1 MASVSASQSIP
12 ELVEALSTR
21 EPLIFTFFIY
31 THGSVRDLEL
41 SIDDNKLLNR
51 CRLFSE
57 TGHNLGITCS
67 IPDEDYMQEQT
78 RKDIFGP
85 MYDFFTNRG
94 ADFSIKPM
102 ASITFNKILGATP
115 WEMDGLLSDKYGI
128 YLLSVH
134 RKMASGLNVFIKL
147 PYWNL
152 LKIDDLKKFARHFNR
167 DDIILPTTLTGLRT
181 WTGIG
186 FRKWTGLDLDT
197 KSKYIIH
204 IKMTKFIEIIKS
216 IVGNNAYFNLL
227 DFSCSVNKAN
237 MSAYPWHTQIA
248 DRENMEGGEIWGGQG
263 LERNQRVERNQ
274 RAKRNKRTEKRKTN
288 RKYKIG
294 TRKSKNYKRKKVLS
308 K

>member
-1 MASVSASQSIP
+1 MASASASQPIP
-12 ELVEALSTR
+12 ELVETLSTS

-41 SIDDNKLLNR
+41 SIDDNKILNR

-67 IPDEDYMQEQT
+67 IPDEDYMREQT

-115 WEMDGLLSDKYGI
+115 REMDGILSDKYGI

-134 RKMASGLNVFIKL
+134 RKMASGLNVFIEL

-152 LKIDDLKKFARHFNR
+152 LKIDDLKKFIRHFNR
-167 DDIILPTTLTGLRT
+167 NTILLENENIKLPTNRTIFRRWSGITLHTNH
-181 WTGIG
+181 
-186 FRKWTGLDLDT
+186 
-197 KSKYIIH
+197 KYIILL
-204 IKMTKFIEIIKS
+204 KMTKFIEIIKS
-216 IVGNNAYFNLL
+216 IVGDNAYFNLL
-227 DFSCSVNKAN
+227 DFSCSVNRAG
-237 MSAYPWHTQIA
+237 MSISPWHTQIA
-248 DRENMEGGEIWGGQG
+248 DRENMEGVEIWGGQR
-263 LERNQRVERNQ
+263 LERNQR
-274 RAKRNKRTEKRKTN
+274 TEKRKIN
-288 RKYKIG
+288 RKYKLG
-294 TRKSKNYKRKKVLS
+294 TRKSKNYKRKKVSS

>member
-1 MASVSASQSIP
+1 MASASASQPIP
-12 ELVEALSTR
+12 ELVETLSTS

-41 SIDDNKLLNR
+41 SIDDNKILNR

-94 ADFSIKPM
+94 ADFAIKPM

-134 RKMASGLNVFIKL
+134 RKMASGLNVFIEL

-152 LKIDDLKKFARHFNR
+152 LKIDDLKKFIRHFNR
-167 DDIILPTTLTGLRT
+167 NTILLENENIKLPTNRTIFRRWSGITLHTNH
-181 WTGIG
+181 
-186 FRKWTGLDLDT
+186 
-197 KSKYIIH
+197 KYIILL
-204 IKMTKFIEIIKS
+204 KMTKFIEIIKS
-216 IVGNNAYFNLL
+216 IVGDNAYFNLL
-227 DFSCSVNKAN
+227 DFSCSVNRAG
-237 MSAYPWHTQIA
+237 MSISPWHTQIA
-248 DRENMEGGEIWGGQG
+248 DRENMEGVEIWGGQR
-263 LERNQRVERNQ
+263 LERNQR
-274 RAKRNKRTEKRKTN
+274 TEKRKIN
-288 RKYKIG
+288 RKYKLG
-294 TRKSKNYKRKKVLS
+294 TRKSKNYKRKKVSS

>member
-1 MASVSASQSIP
+1 MASASASQPIP
-12 ELVEALSTR
+12 ELVETLSTR

-31 THGSVRDLEL
+31 THGIVSDLEL
-41 SIDDNKLLNR
+41 SIDDNKILNR

-94 ADFSIKPM
+94 ADFAIKPM

-134 RKMASGLNVFIKL
+134 RKMASGLNVFIEL

-152 LKIDDLKKFARHFNR
+152 LKIDDLKKFIRHFNR
-167 DDIILPTTLTGLRT
+167 NTILLENENIKLPTNRTIFRRWSGITLHTNH
-181 WTGIG
+181 
-186 FRKWTGLDLDT
+186 
-197 KSKYIIH
+197 KYIILL
-204 IKMTKFIEIIKS
+204 KMTKFIEIIKS
-216 IVGNNAYFNLL
+216 IVGDNAYFNLL
-227 DFSCSVNKAN
+227 DFSCSVNRAG
-237 MSAYPWHTQIA
+237 MSISPWHTQIA
-248 DRENMEGGEIWGGQG
+248 DRENMEGVEIWGGQR
-263 LERNQRVERNQ
+263 LERNQR
-274 RAKRNKRTEKRKTN
+274 TEKRKIN
-288 RKYKIG
+288 RKYKLG
-294 TRKSKNYKRKKVLS
+294 TRKSKNYKRKKVSS

>member
-1 MASVSASQSIP
+1 MASTSASQSIP
-12 ELVEALSTR
+12 ELVEALSIR

-41 SIDDNKLLNR
+41 SVDDNRILNR

-85 MYDFFTNRG
+85 MYDFFTNRD

-152 LKIDDLKKFARHFNR
+152 LKIDDLKKFIRHFNR
-167 DDIILPTTLTGLRT
+167 NTIVLENENIKLPTNRTIFRRWSGITLHTNH
-181 WTGIG
+181 
-186 FRKWTGLDLDT
+186 
-197 KSKYIIH
+197 KYIILL
-204 IKMTKFIEIIKS
+204 KMTKFIEIIKS

-237 MSAYPWHTQIA
+237 MSVYPWHTQIA
-248 DRENMEGGEIWGGQG
+248 DRENMEGGEIWGGQRVD
-263 LERNQRVERNQ
+263 RNQ
-274 RAKRNKRTEKRKTN
+274 RTEKRKTN
-288 RKYKIG
+288 RKHKIG
-294 TRKSKNYKRKKVLS
+294 TRKSKNYKRKNII
-308 K
+308 

>member
-1 MASVSASQSIP
+1 MASASASQSIP
-12 ELVEALSTR
+12 ELVETLSTR

-41 SIDDNKLLNR
+41 SVDDNRILNR

-67 IPDEDYMQEQT
+67 IPDEDYIKEQT

-85 MYDFFTNRG
+85 MYYLFTNRG
-94 ADFSIKPM
+94 ADFAIKPM

-115 WEMDGLLSDKYGI
+115 WEIDGLLSDKYGI

-134 RKMASGLNVFIKL
+134 RKMASGLNVFIEL

-152 LKIDDLKKFARHFNR
+152 LKINNLKKFARHFNR
-167 DDIILPTTLTGLRT
+167 NDIILPTTLTGLRT
-181 WTGIG
+181 WSGIE
-186 FRKWTGLDLDT
+186 FRKWSGLDLDT

-237 MSAYPWHTQIA
+237 MSVYPWHTQIA
-248 DRENMEGGEIWGGQG
+248 DRENMEGVEIWGGAKCDGRHTQYA
-263 LERNQRVERNQ
+263 LVERNQ
-274 RAKRNKRTEKRKTN
+274 RAKRNQRTEKRKTN
-288 RKYKIG
+288 RKHKIG
-294 TRKSKNYKRKKVLS
+294 TRKSKMVLS